1 MSKFV
6 ITIARETGSGGHNIT
21 RKLSEAIGVP
31 YYNRDLLRKASEVSG
46 IHEGLFGAAD
56 ERIGFR

>member
-6 ITIARETGSGGHNIT
+6 ITVARETGSGGHNIT
-21 RKLSEAIGVP
+21 KKLSEVLGVP

-46 IHEGLFGAAD
+46 IPGPIRCG
-56 ERIGFR
+56 G